1 MSAEAIREVRR
12 AQSIVSTAVHPDTGD
27 FIPWALR
34 FSSFIPM
41 NIPIAFGFL
50 FTAPTPF
57 NTIFFQWLNQT
68 YNASLN
74 YANRNASSNYQM
86 QDIAKSY
93 TIATTSAIGVGLGI
107 RKAMSAQLKAA
118 SGSKLVFLNALS
130 SFFAVASAGFLNA
143 YFMRQTEIRT
153 GIDVLDKTTGEPLG
167 KS

>member
-1 MSAEAIREVRR
+1 MSAEAVREVRR
-12 AQSIVSTAVHPDTGD
+12 AQCIVSTAVHPDTKE
-27 FIPWALR
+27 FIPWAMR

-86 QDIAKSY
+86 
-93 TIATTSAIGVGLGI
+93 
-107 RKAMSAQLKAA
+107 
-118 SGSKLVFLNALS
+118 
-130 SFFAVASAGFLNA
+130 
-143 YFMRQTEIRT
+143 
-153 GIDVLDKTTGEPLG
+153 
-167 KS
+167 